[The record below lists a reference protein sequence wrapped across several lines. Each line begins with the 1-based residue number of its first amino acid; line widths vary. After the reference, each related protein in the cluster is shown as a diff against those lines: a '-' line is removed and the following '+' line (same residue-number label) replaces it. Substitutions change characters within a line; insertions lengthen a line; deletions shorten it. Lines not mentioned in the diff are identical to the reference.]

1 MRIMDGT
8 SGVLAGVVRLAD
20 GVNDLVG
27 RAVAWLALGTVVT
40 CFATVYLRYAL
51 GMNFIWLQEVY
62 VWQHALV
69 IVLGAGY
76 TMMTGGLIR
85 VDIFYGQWSDATR
98 AKVDIAMT
106 MFFLFPFLVVFG
118 WFAWGFFM
126 NSFRADEGSLNPG
139 GLSDLWLLK
148 SSLLAMVALCALQG
162 LAIIARGLL
171 VLRGHKD
178 FALAHVATAE
188 QAA

>member
-1 MRIMDGT
+1 ML
-8 SGVLAGVVRLAD
+8 SGVVRVAD
-20 GVNDLVG
+20 GVNEIVG
-27 RAVAWLALGTVVT
+27 RIVAWLALGTVLV
-40 CFATVYLRYAL
+40 CFATVYLRYAI
-51 GMNFIWLQEVY
+51 GVNFIWLQELY

-98 AKVDIAMT
+98 ARVDIAMT
-106 MFFLFPFLVVFG
+106 VLFLFPFLAIFG
-118 WFAWGFFM
+118 WFAWGFFL

-139 GLSDLWLLK
+139 GLADLWLLK
-148 SSLLAMVALCALQG
+148 SSLLALTALCALQG
-162 LAIIARGLL
+162 LAIIARGVL
-171 VLRGHKD
+171 VLRGEKG
-178 FALAHVATAE
+178 FALAHVPTAE

>member
-1 MRIMDGT
+1 MDGK
-8 SGVLAGVVRLAD
+8 SRVLSGVVRVAD
-20 GVNDLVG
+20 GINEVVG
-27 RAVAWLALGTVVT
+27 RVVAWLALGTVLV

-51 GMNFIWLQEVY
+51 EMNFIWLQEVY

-85 VDIFYGQWSDATR
+85 VDIFYGQWSDVTR

-106 MFFLFPFLVVFG
+106 VLFLFPFLAVFG
-118 WFAWGFFM
+118 WFAWGFFL
-126 NSFRADEGSLNPG
+126 NSFRADEASLNPG
-139 GLSDLWLLK
+139 GLPNLWLLK
-148 SSLLAMVALCALQG
+148 SSLLVMTALCALQG

-171 VLRGHKD
+171 VLRGETD
-178 FALAHVATAE
+178 YALAHVPTAE